1 MKVGIKAP
9 PKEARA
15 VVANMQAF
23 TGIQP
28 MVADGYNVMVKHFM
42 VLVLID
48 TNKTNIQKSVI
59 NYTGAKM

>member
-1 MKVGIKAP
+1 MKVGIEAP

-15 VVANMQAF
+15 VVASMQPF
-23 TGIQP
+23 TGIKP

-48 TNKTNIQKSVI
+48 TNKINIQKSVI
-59 NYTGAKM
+59 NYTGAKI

>member
-15 VVANMQAF
+15 VVASMQPF

-42 VLVLID
+42 ALVLID

-59 NYTGAKM
+59 NYAGAKM